1 MQLIKIK
8 KALISVSDKTNLKE
22 VLECLKAN
30 NVEIISTG
38 GSYKFIKDLGFKCTE
53 ISEYTKF
60 PEILD
65 GRLKTLHPKIHGGL
79 LAKADDKEH
88 QDQIKKEGI
97 DFINLLIVNLYP
109 FEKKLLEKADFD
121 TMIENIDIGG
131 PAMVRSSAKNF
142 KFTTV
147 ISSVDQ
153 YSDLINELNNNKG
166 STSFEFRK
174 KLATDAFLETAYYDS
189 VISNWMNDLRDN
201 KFPKKITIAGQ
212 LKDKLR
218 YGENPH
224 QQASVY
230 KINYKNDFLSKI
242 KQIQGKELSYNNYL
256 DMYSAVSMSKELG
269 EKGSSCVIVKH
280 NNPCGCAIAE
290 NALKSYELALSSDP
304 ISAFGGIV
312 SLNGEVDEKLAS
324 EISKTFYEVIIAR
337 SFNKKSLEIFEKKKN
352 LRLISLENIKEQDKL
367 SYAFLGDNFLIQD
380 KDQIEINKKELKFVT
395 KNKPT
400 DKELDDLIFAF
411 KVCKFVK
418 SNAIVI
424 AKNNRTLGIG
434 AGQTNR
440 LASSKIAC
448 QNSIKFFK
456 DKIKGSVA
464 ASDAFFPFADGL
476 NELIK
481 IGVKCIIQPGG
492 SIKDEEVIAAA
503 EKAGIAMVF
512 TGIRNFRHY

>member
-1 MQLIKIK
+1 MQPIKIK
-8 KALISVSDKTNLKE
+8 KALISVSDKTNLEE
-22 VLECLKAN
+22 VLECLKIN
-30 NVEIISTG
+30 NIEVISTG
-38 GSYKFIKDLGFKCTE
+38 GSYKFIKDLGFQCTE

-65 GRLKTLHPKIHGGL
+65 GRLKTLHPKIYGGL

-88 QDQIKKEGI
+88 QDQIKKEDI

-109 FEKKLLEKADFD
+109 FEKKLLEKADFEI
-121 TMIENIDIGG
+121 MIENIDIGG

-147 ISSVDQ
+147 ISNIDQ
-153 YSDLINELNNNKG
+153 YSDLINELKNNKG

-189 VISNWMNDLRDN
+189 VISNWMNNLRGN
-201 KFPKKITIAGQ
+201 KFPKKITIPGQ

-224 QQASVY
+224 QQASIY

-256 DMYSAVSMSKELG
+256 DMYSAISISKELG
-269 EKGSSCVIVKH
+269 EKGNSCVIVKH
-280 NNPCGCAIAE
+280 NTPCGCAKAE
-290 NALKSYELALSSDP
+290 NALKSYELALQSDP

-312 SLNGEVDEKLAS
+312 SLNGEVDEKLANQ
-324 EISKTFYEVIIAR
+324 IVKTFYEVIIAK
-337 SFNKKSLEIFEKKKN
+337 SFNKKSLGIFEKKKN
-352 LRLISLENIKEQDKL
+352 LRLISLENINEQDNL
-367 SYAFLGDNFLIQD
+367 SYTFLGDNFLLQD
-380 KDQIEINKKELKFVT
+380 KDQIEINKKDLKFVT
-395 KNKPT
+395 KNKPSEK
-400 DKELDDLIFAF
+400 DLDDLIFAF

-424 AKNNRTLGIG
+424 AKNNQTLGIG

-448 QNSIKFFK
+448 ENATQFFK
-456 DKIKGSVA
+456 DKIKGGVA

-481 IGVKCIIQPGG
+481 VGVKSIIQSGG
-492 SIKDEEVIAAA
+492 SIKDDEVIAAA
-503 EKAGIAMVF
+503 NKAQITMVF
-512 TGIRNFRHY
+512 TGIRNFRH

>member
-22 VLECLKAN
+22 VLECLQAN

-38 GSYKFIKDLGFKCTE
+38 CSYKFIKDLGFKCTE

-142 KFTTV
+142 KFTSV
-147 ISSVDQ
+147 ISSTDQ

-230 KINYKNDFLSKI
+230 RINYKKDFLSNI

-269 EKGSSCVIVKH
+269 ENGSSCVIVKH

-290 NALKSYELALSSDP
+290 NARKSYELALSSDP

-312 SLNGEVDEKLAS
+312 SFNGEVDEKLAS
-324 EISKTFYEVIIAR
+324 EITKTFYEVIIAR
-337 SFNKKSLEIFEKKKN
+337 NFNKKSLEIFEKKKN
-352 LRLISLENIKEQDKL
+352 LRLISLENFKEHDKF
-367 SYAFLGDNFLIQD
+367 SYTFLGDNFLIQE

-424 AKNNRTLGIG
+424 AKNNKTLGIG

-448 QNSIKFFK
+448 QNANEFFK
-456 DKIKGSVA
+456 DEIKGSVA

-492 SIKDEEVIAAA
+492 SIKDDEVIAAA
-503 EKAGIAMVF
+503 ERTGIAMVF
-512 TGIRNFRHY
+512 TGVRNFRH

>member
-1 MQLIKIK
+1 M
-8 KALISVSDKTNLKE
+8 
-22 VLECLKAN
+22 N
-30 NVEIISTG
+30 N
-38 GSYKFIKDLGFKCTE
+38 
-53 ISEYTKF
+53 
-60 PEILD
+60 
-65 GRLKTLHPKIHGGL
+65 
-79 LAKADDKEH
+79 
-88 QDQIKKEGI
+88 
-97 DFINLLIVNLYP
+97 
-109 FEKKLLEKADFD
+109 
-121 TMIENIDIGG
+121 
-131 PAMVRSSAKNF
+131 
-142 KFTTV
+142 
-147 ISSVDQ
+147 
-153 YSDLINELNNNKG
+153 
-166 STSFEFRK
+166 
-174 KLATDAFLETAYYDS
+174 
-189 VISNWMNDLRDN
+189 LRDN

-256 DMYSAVSMSKELG
+256 DMYSAVSISKELG

-280 NNPCGCAIAE
+280 NNPCGCAITE
-290 NALKSYELALSSDP
+290 NALKSYKLALSSDP

-312 SLNGEVDEKLAS
+312 SFNGEIDEKLAS
-324 EISKTFYEVIIAR
+324 EITKTFYEVIIAR
-337 SFNKKSLEIFEKKKN
+337 GFNKKSLEIFEKKKN
-352 LRLISLENIKEQDKL
+352 LRLISLENFKEQDKF
-367 SYAFLGDNFLIQD
+367 SYTFLGDNFLVQD

-424 AKNNRTLGIG
+424 AKNNKTLGIG

-440 LASSKIAC
+440 LASSKVAC
-448 QNSIKFFK
+448 QNATEFFK
-456 DKIKGSVA
+456 DEIKGSVA

-492 SIKDEEVIAAA
+492 SIKDDEVIAAA

-512 TGIRNFRHY
+512 TGIRNFRH

>member
-22 VLECLKAN
+22 VLECLKIN
-30 NVEIISTG
+30 NIEIISTG
-38 GSYKFIKDLGFKCTE
+38 GSFKFIKDLGFQCTE

-88 QDQIKKEGI
+88 QDQIKKEDI

-109 FEKKLLEKADFD
+109 FEKKLLEKADFE

-147 ISSVDQ
+147 ISNIDQ
-153 YSDLINELNNNKG
+153 YSDLINELKNNKG

-189 VISNWMNDLRDN
+189 VISNWMNNSSDN
-201 KFPKKITIAGQ
+201 KFPKKITISGQ
-212 LKDKLR
+212 LKNKLR

-230 KINYKNDFLSKI
+230 KINYKNNFLSKI
-242 KQIQGKELSYNNYL
+242 NQIQGKELSYNNYL
-256 DMYSAVSMSKELG
+256 DMYSAVSISKELG
-269 EKGSSCVIVKH
+269 EESSSCVIVKH
-280 NNPCGCAIAE
+280 NNPCGCAMAE
-290 NALKSYELALSSDP
+290 NAFKSYELALQGDP

-312 SLNGEVDEKLAS
+312 SFNGEVYEKLAD
-324 EISKTFYEVIIAR
+324 EITETFYEVIIAK
-337 SFNKKSLEIFEKKKN
+337 SFSKKSLEIFEKKKN
-352 LRLISLENIKEQDKL
+352 LRLISLENINGQDNL
-367 SYAFLGDNFLIQD
+367 SYTFLGDNFLLQD

-395 KNKPT
+395 KIKPNVK
-400 DKELDDLIFAF
+400 DLNDLIFAF

-424 AKNNRTLGIG
+424 AKNNQTLGIG

-448 QNSIKFFK
+448 ENATQFFK

-481 IGVKCIIQPGG
+481 VGVKCIIQPGG
-492 SIKDEEVIAAA
+492 SIKDDEVITAAD
-503 EKAGIAMVF
+503 KAQIAMVF
-512 TGIRNFRHY
+512 TGIRNFRH

>member
-22 VLECLKAN
+22 VLDCLKAN

-88 QDQIKKEGI
+88 QEQIKKEGI
-97 DFINLLIVNLYP
+97 DLINLLIVNLYP

-153 YSDLINELNNNKG
+153 YSDLVNELNNNKG

-224 QQASVY
+224 QKASVY
-230 KINYKNDFLSKI
+230 KINYKNDFLSRI

-256 DMYSAVSMSKELG
+256 DMYSAVSISKELG
-269 EKGSSCVIVKH
+269 ENGSSCVIVKH

-312 SLNGEVDEKLAS
+312 SFNGEVDEKLAS
-324 EISKTFYEVIIAR
+324 AITKAFYEVIIAR
-337 SFNKKSLEIFEKKKN
+337 SFDKKSLEIFEKKKN
-352 LRLISLENIKEQDKL
+352 LRLISLENFKEQDKF
-367 SYAFLGDNFLIQD
+367 SYTFLGDNFLIQE
-380 KDQIEINKKELKFVT
+380 KDQIEINKKELQFVT

-424 AKNNRTLGIG
+424 AKSNKTLGIG

-448 QNSIKFFK
+448 QNANEFFK

-492 SIKDEEVIAAA
+492 SIKDDEVIAAA
-503 EKAGIAMVF
+503 DRAGIAMVF
-512 TGIRNFRHY
+512 TGIRNFRH

>member
-121 TMIENIDIGG
+121 IMIENIDIGG

-147 ISSVDQ
+147 ISSTDQ

-212 LKDKLR
+212 LNDKLR
-218 YGENPH
+218 YGENPD
-224 QQASVY
+224 QRASVY
-230 KINYKNDFLSKI
+230 RVNYKNDFLSKI

-256 DMYSAVSMSKELG
+256 DMHSAVSISKELG
-269 EKGSSCVIVKH
+269 ENGSSCVIVKH

-304 ISAFGGIV
+304 TSAFGGIV
-312 SLNGEVDEKLAS
+312 SFNGEVDEKLAS
-324 EISKTFYEVIIAR
+324 EITKTFYEVIIAR
-337 SFNKKSLEIFEKKKN
+337 SFDKKSLEIFEKKKN
-352 LRLISLENIKEQDKL
+352 LRLISLENFKEQDRF
-367 SYAFLGDNFLIQD
+367 SYTFLGDNFLVQD

-400 DKELDDLIFAF
+400 DKEVDDLIFAF

-424 AKNNRTLGIG
+424 AKNNKTLGIG

-448 QNSIKFFK
+448 QNANEFFK
-456 DKIKGSVA
+456 DQIKGSVA

-476 NELIK
+476 DELIK

-492 SIKDEEVIAAA
+492 SIKDDEVIAAA
-503 EKAGIAMVF
+503 ERAGIAMVF
-512 TGIRNFRHY
+512 TGIRNFRH

>member
-22 VLECLKAN
+22 VLKCLKAN

-88 QDQIKKEGI
+88 QNQIKKEGI

-147 ISSVDQ
+147 ISSTDQ
-153 YSDLINELNNNKG
+153 YSDLIDELNNNKG

-189 VISNWMNDLRDN
+189 VISNWMNDLKDN

-212 LKDKLR
+212 LKGKLR

-256 DMYSAVSMSKELG
+256 DMYSAVSISKELG
-269 EKGSSCVIVKH
+269 EKGNSCVIVKH

-290 NALKSYELALSSDP
+290 NTLKSYELALSSDP

-312 SLNGEVDEKLAS
+312 SFNGEVNEKLAS
-324 EISKTFYEVIIAR
+324 EITKTFYEVIIAR
-337 SFNKKSLEIFEKKKN
+337 SFNTKSLDIFEKKKN
-352 LRLISLENIKEQDKL
+352 LRLISLENFKEQDKF
-367 SYAFLGDNFLIQD
+367 SYTFLGGNFLIQD
-380 KDQIEINKKELKFVT
+380 KDQIEINKKELKFAT

-400 DKELDDLIFAF
+400 NKELNDLIFAF

-424 AKNNRTLGIG
+424 AKNNKTLGIG

-448 QNSIKFFK
+448 QNATEFFK
-456 DKIKGSVA
+456 DEIKGSVA

-492 SIKDEEVIAAA
+492 SIKDDEVIAAA

-512 TGIRNFRHY
+512 TGIRNFRH

>member
-22 VLECLKAN
+22 VLKCLKAN

-38 GSYKFIKDLGFKCTE
+38 GSYKFIEDLGFKCTE

-88 QDQIKKEGI
+88 QNQIKKEGI

-147 ISSVDQ
+147 ISSTDQ

-189 VISNWMNDLRDN
+189 VISNWMNDLKDN

-256 DMYSAVSMSKELG
+256 DMYSAVSISKELG

-312 SLNGEVDEKLAS
+312 SFNGEVDEKLAS
-324 EISKTFYEVIIAR
+324 EITKTFYEVIIAR
-337 SFNKKSLEIFEKKKN
+337 SFNKKGLNIFEKKKN
-352 LRLISLENIKEQDKL
+352 LRLISLENFKKQDKF
-367 SYAFLGDNFLIQD
+367 SYTFLGDNFLIQD
-380 KDQIEINKKELKFVT
+380 KHQME
-395 KNKPT
+395 
-400 DKELDDLIFAF
+400 
-411 KVCKFVK
+411 
-418 SNAIVI
+418 
-424 AKNNRTLGIG
+424 
-434 AGQTNR
+434 
-440 LASSKIAC
+440 
-448 QNSIKFFK
+448 
-456 DKIKGSVA
+456 
-464 ASDAFFPFADGL
+464 
-476 NELIK
+476 
-481 IGVKCIIQPGG
+481 
-492 SIKDEEVIAAA
+492 
-503 EKAGIAMVF
+503 
-512 TGIRNFRHY
+512 

>member
-22 VLECLKAN
+22 VLKCLKAN

-88 QDQIKKEGI
+88 QNQIKKEGI

-109 FEKKLLEKADFD
+109 FEKKLLEKADFN

-147 ISSVDQ
+147 ISSTDQ

-256 DMYSAVSMSKELG
+256 DMYSAVSISKELG
-269 EKGSSCVIVKH
+269 ENSSSCVIVKH

-312 SLNGEVDEKLAS
+312 GFNVEVDEKLAV
-324 EISKTFYEVIIAR
+324 EITKTFYEVIIAR
-337 SFNKKSLEIFEKKKN
+337 SFDKKSLEIFEKKKN
-352 LRLISLENIKEQDKL
+352 LRLISLENFKEQDKF
-367 SYAFLGDNFLIQD
+367 SYTFLGDNFLIQE

-424 AKNNRTLGIG
+424 AKNNKTLGIG

-448 QNSIKFFK
+448 QNANEFFK
-456 DKIKGSVA
+456 DEIRGSVA

-512 TGIRNFRHY
+512 TEVRSFRH

>member
-8 KALISVSDKTNLKE
+8 KALISVSDKINLKE

-38 GSYKFIKDLGFKCTE
+38 GSYKFIKDLGFECTE

-131 PAMVRSSAKNF
+131 PAMARSSAKNF

-147 ISSVDQ
+147 ISSTDQ

-189 VISNWMNDLRDN
+189 VISNWMNNLRDN

-256 DMYSAVSMSKELG
+256 DMYSAVSISKELG
-269 EKGSSCVIVKH
+269 ENGSSCIIVKH

-312 SLNGEVDEKLAS
+312 SFNGEIDEKLAS
-324 EISKTFYEVIIAR
+324 EITKTFYEVIIAR
-337 SFNKKSLEIFEKKKN
+337 GFNKKSLEIFEKKKN
-352 LRLISLENIKEQDKL
+352 LRLISLENFKEQNKF
-367 SYAFLGDNFLIQD
+367 SYTFLGDNFLVQD
-380 KDQIEINKKELKFVT
+380 KDQIEINKKELKFAT

-424 AKNNRTLGIG
+424 AKNNKTLGIG

-448 QNSIKFFK
+448 QNATEFFK
-456 DKIKGSVA
+456 NEINGSVA

-512 TGIRNFRHY
+512 TGIRNFRH

>member
-22 VLECLKAN
+22 VLETLKAN
-30 NVEIISTG
+30 DVEIISTG

-65 GRLKTLHPKIHGGL
+65 GRLKTLHPMIHGGL

-88 QDQIKKEGI
+88 QEQIKKEGI

-109 FEKKLLEKADFD
+109 FEKKLLDKADFD

-147 ISSVDQ
+147 ISSPDQ
-153 YSDLINELNNNKG
+153 YADLINELKNNKG
-166 STSFEFRK
+166 STSIDFRK

-212 LKDKLR
+212 IIDKLR

-256 DMYSAVSMSKELG
+256 DMYSAVSISKELG
-269 EKGSSCVIVKH
+269 ENDSSCVIVKH

-290 NALKSYELALSSDP
+290 NALKSYELALKSDP

-312 SLNGEVDEKLAS
+312 SFNREVDEKLAN
-324 EISKTFYEVIIAR
+324 EITKTFYEVIIAR
-337 SFNKKSLEIFEKKKN
+337 SFTSKSLEVFEKKKN
-352 LRLISLENIKEQDKL
+352 LRLISLEDIKEQDKL
-367 SYAFLGDNFLIQD
+367 SYTFLGDNFLIQD
-380 KDQIEINKKELKFVT
+380 KDQIDINKKEIKFVT

-411 KVCKFVK
+411 KICKFVK

-424 AKNNRTLGIG
+424 AKNNKTLGIG

-448 QNSIKFFK
+448 LNAFDLFQ
-456 DKIKGSVA
+456 DEVKGSVA

-481 IGVKCIIQPGG
+481 VGVKCIIQPGG
-492 SIKDEEVIAAA
+492 SIKDVEVIAAA

-512 TGIRNFRHY
+512 TGIRNFRH

>member
-109 FEKKLLEKADFD
+109 FEKKLLEKADFE

-147 ISSVDQ
+147 ISGTDQ
-153 YSDLINELNNNKG
+153 YSDLINELNKNKG

-224 QQASVY
+224 QRASVY
-230 KINYKNDFLSKI
+230 RVNYKNDFLSKI

-256 DMYSAVSMSKELG
+256 DMYSAISISKEL
-269 EKGSSCVIVKH
+269 EENGSSCVIIKH

-304 ISAFGGIV
+304 VSAFGGIV
-312 SLNGEVDEKLAS
+312 SFNGEVDEKLAS
-324 EISKTFYEVIIAR
+324 EITKTFYEVIIAR
-337 SFNKKSLEIFEKKKN
+337 SFDKKSLEIFEKKKN
-352 LRLISLENIKEQDKL
+352 LRLISLENFKEQDRF
-367 SYAFLGDNFLIQD
+367 SYTFLGDNFLVQD

-424 AKNNRTLGIG
+424 AKNNKTLGIG

-448 QNSIKFFK
+448 QNANEFFK
-456 DKIKGSVA
+456 DEIKGSVA

-476 NELIK
+476 DELIK

-492 SIKDEEVIAAA
+492 SIKDDEVIAAA
-503 EKAGIAMVF
+503 ERAGIAMVF
-512 TGIRNFRHY
+512 TGIRNFRH

>member
-22 VLECLKAN
+22 VLECLQAN

-109 FEKKLLEKADFD
+109 LEKKLLEKADFD

-147 ISSVDQ
+147 ISSTDQ
-153 YSDLINELNNNKG
+153 YSDLINELNNNNG

-212 LKDKLR
+212 LKNRLR

-256 DMYSAVSMSKELG
+256 DMYSAVSISKELG
-269 EKGSSCVIVKH
+269 KNGSSCVIVKH

-304 ISAFGGIV
+304 TSAFGGIV
-312 SLNGEVDEKLAS
+312 SFNEEIDEKLAS
-324 EISKTFYEVIIAR
+324 EITKTFYEVIIAR
-337 SFNKKSLEIFEKKKN
+337 GFNKKSLEIFEKKKN
-352 LRLISLENIKEQDKL
+352 LRLISLENFKEQDKF
-367 SYAFLGDNFLIQD
+367 SYKFLGDNFLIQE

-395 KNKPT
+395 KNKPS

-448 QNSIKFFK
+448 QNANKFFK
-456 DKIKGSVA
+456 DEIKGSVA

-476 NELIK
+476 DELIK

-492 SIKDEEVIAAA
+492 SIKDGEVIAAA

-512 TGIRNFRHY
+512 TGVRNFRH

>member
-22 VLECLKAN
+22 VLNCLQAN

-88 QDQIKKEGI
+88 QNQIKKEGI

-109 FEKKLLEKADFD
+109 FEKKLLEKADFE
-121 TMIENIDIGG
+121 TLIENIDIGG

-147 ISSVDQ
+147 ISSTDQ

-256 DMYSAVSMSKELG
+256 DMYSAVSLSSELG
-269 EKGSSCVIVKH
+269 ENGRSCVIVKH

-312 SLNGEVDEKLAS
+312 SFNGEVDEKLAS
-324 EISKTFYEVIIAR
+324 EITKTFYEVIIAR

-352 LRLISLENIKEQDKL
+352 LRLISLENSKEQDKF
-367 SYAFLGDNFLIQD
+367 SYTLLGDNFLVQD

-424 AKNNRTLGIG
+424 AKNNKTLSIG

-448 QNSIKFFK
+448 QNANEFFK
-456 DKIKGSVA
+456 DQIKGSVA

-492 SIKDEEVIAAA
+492 SIKDDEVIAAA
-503 EKAGIAMVF
+503 ERAGIAMVF
-512 TGIRNFRHY
+512 TGIRNFRH

>member
-22 VLECLKAN
+22 VLECLKKN

-38 GSYKFIKDLGFKCTE
+38 GSYKFIKDLGFQCTE
-53 ISEYTKF
+53 ISEYTKS

-79 LAKADDKEH
+79 LAKGDDKDH
-88 QDQIKKEGI
+88 LNQIKKENI
-97 DFINLLIVNLYP
+97 ELINLLIVNLYP

-147 ISSVDQ
+147 ISSIDQ

-166 STSFEFRK
+166 STSFGFRK

-189 VISNWMNDLRDN
+189 VISNWMNGFTDN

-242 KQIQGKELSYNNYL
+242 NQLQGKELSYNNYL
-256 DMYSAVSMSKELG
+256 DVYSAVSISKELG
-269 EKGSSCVIVKH
+269 ENDSSCVIVKH
-280 NNPCGCAIAE
+280 NNPCGCATAE
-290 NALKSYELALSSDP
+290 NASKAYELALSSDP

-312 SLNGEVDEKLAS
+312 SFNGEIDEKLAT
-324 EISKTFYEVIIAR
+324 EITKTFYEVIIAR
-337 SFNKKSLEIFEKKKN
+337 SFTKKSLEIFEKKKN

-367 SYAFLGDNFLIQD
+367 SYTFLGDNFLIQD
-380 KDQIEINKKELKFVT
+380 KDQIEINRKELKFVT

-424 AKNNRTLGIG
+424 AKNNKTLGIG

-448 QNSIKFFK
+448 GNANKFFA
-456 DKIKGSVA
+456 DEIKGSVA

-476 NELIK
+476 SELIK
-481 IGVKCIIQPGG
+481 IGIKAVIQPGG
-492 SIKDEEVIAAA
+492 SIKDDEVILAAD
-503 EKAGIAMVF
+503 KAGIAMVF
-512 TGIRNFRHY
+512 TGIRNFRH

>member
-1 MQLIKIK
+1 
-8 KALISVSDKTNLKE
+8 
-22 VLECLKAN
+22 
-30 NVEIISTG
+30 
-38 GSYKFIKDLGFKCTE
+38 
-53 ISEYTKF
+53 
-60 PEILD
+60 
-65 GRLKTLHPKIHGGL
+65 
-79 LAKADDKEH
+79 
-88 QDQIKKEGI
+88 
-97 DFINLLIVNLYP
+97 
-109 FEKKLLEKADFD
+109 
-121 TMIENIDIGG
+121 MIENIDIGG

-147 ISSVDQ
+147 ISSTDQ

-166 STSFEFRK
+166 STSFDFRK

-230 KINYKNDFLSKI
+230 KINNKNDFLSKI

-256 DMYSAVSMSKELG
+256 DMYSAVSISKELG

-304 ISAFGGIV
+304 TSAFGGII
-312 SLNGEVDEKLAS
+312 SFNGEVDEKLAS
-324 EISKTFYEVIIAR
+324 EITKTFYEVIIAR
-337 SFNKKSLEIFEKKKN
+337 GFNKKSLEVFEKKKN
-352 LRLISLENIKEQDKL
+352 LRLISLENFKEQDKF
-367 SYAFLGDNFLIQD
+367 SYTFLGDNFLIQD
-380 KDQIEINKKELKFVT
+380 KDQIEINKKELKLVT

-424 AKNNRTLGIG
+424 AKNNKTLGIG

-448 QNSIKFFK
+448 QNATEFFK
-456 DKIKGSVA
+456 DEIKGSVA

-492 SIKDEEVIAAA
+492 SIKDQEVIAAA
-503 EKAGIAMVF
+503 EKAGIAMVL
-512 TGIRNFRHY
+512 TGIRNFRH

>member
-22 VLECLKAN
+22 VLKCLKAN
-30 NVEIISTG
+30 NVEIITTG

-88 QDQIKKEGI
+88 QNQIKKEGI

-147 ISSVDQ
+147 ISSTDQ
-153 YSDLINELNNNKG
+153 YSDLIDELNNNKG

-189 VISNWMNDLRDN
+189 VISNWMNDLKDN

-256 DMYSAVSMSKELG
+256 DMYSAVSISKELG
-269 EKGSSCVIVKH
+269 EKGNSCVIVKH
-280 NNPCGCAIAE
+280 SNPCGCAIAE

-312 SLNGEVDEKLAS
+312 SFNGEVDEKLAS
-324 EISKTFYEVIIAR
+324 EITKTFYEVIIAR
-337 SFNKKSLEIFEKKKN
+337 SFNKKSLNIFEKKKN
-352 LRLISLENIKEQDKL
+352 LRLILLENFKEQDKF
-367 SYAFLGDNFLIQD
+367 SCTFLGDNFLIQD
-380 KDQIEINKKELKFVT
+380 KDQIEINKKELKFAT
-395 KNKPT
+395 KNKPNN
-400 DKELDDLIFAF
+400 KELNDLIFAF

-424 AKNNRTLGIG
+424 AKNNKTLGIG

-448 QNSIKFFK
+448 QNATEFFK
-456 DKIKGSVA
+456 DEIKGSVA

-492 SIKDEEVIAAA
+492 SIKDYEVIAAA

-512 TGIRNFRHY
+512 TGIRNFRH

>member
-22 VLECLKAN
+22 VLEVLKKN
-30 NVEIISTG
+30 NIEIISTG

-53 ISEYTKF
+53 ISEYTKS

-79 LAKADDKEH
+79 LAKGDDAEH
-88 QDQIKKEGI
+88 LNQIKKENI
-97 DFINLLIVNLYP
+97 ELINLLIVNLYP

-147 ISSVDQ
+147 VSSTDQ

-166 STSFEFRK
+166 STSLDFRK

-189 VISNWMNDLRDN
+189 VISNWMNALTDN

-212 LKDKLR
+212 IKDKLR

-256 DMYSAVSMSKELG
+256 DMYSAVSISKELG
-269 EKGSSCVIVKH
+269 ENESSCVIVKH
-280 NNPCGCAIAE
+280 NNPCGCATAE
-290 NALKSYELALSSDP
+290 NASEAYELALQSDP

-312 SLNGEVDEKLAS
+312 SFNDEIDEKLAT
-324 EISKTFYEVIIAR
+324 EITKTFYEVIIAR
-337 SFNKKSLEIFEKKKN
+337 SFTKKSLEIFEKKKN

-367 SYAFLGDNFLIQD
+367 SYTFLGDNFLIQD
-380 KDQIEINKKELKFVT
+380 KDQIEINKKDLKFVT

-424 AKNNRTLGIG
+424 AKNNKTLGIG
-434 AGQTNR
+434 VGQTNR

-448 QNSIKFFK
+448 ENANKFFANE
-456 DKIKGSVA
+456 IRGSVA

-476 NELIK
+476 SELIK
-481 IGVKCIIQPGG
+481 IGIKAVIQPGG
-492 SIKDEEVIAAA
+492 SIKDDEVIAAA
-503 EKAGIAMVF
+503 DKAGIAMVF
-512 TGIRNFRHY
+512 TGIRNFRH

>member
-22 VLECLKAN
+22 VLECLRAN

-88 QDQIKKEGI
+88 QEQIKKEGI

-109 FEKKLLEKADFD
+109 FEKKLLEKADFE

-147 ISSVDQ
+147 ISSSDQ

-256 DMYSAVSMSKELG
+256 DMYSAVSISKELG

-280 NNPCGCAIAE
+280 NNPCGCAMAE
-290 NALKSYELALSSDP
+290 NALKSYELALQSDP

-312 SLNGEVDEKLAS
+312 SFKWEVDEKLAN
-324 EISKTFYEVIIAR
+324 EIVKTFYEVIIAK
-337 SFNKKSLEIFEKKKN
+337 SFSKKSLEIFEKKKN
-352 LRLISLENIKEQDKL
+352 LRLISLENINEQDNL
-367 SYAFLGDNFLIQD
+367 SYTFLGDNFLLQD

-395 KNKPT
+395 KIKPS
-400 DKELDDLIFAF
+400 DKDLDDLIFAF

-424 AKNNRTLGIG
+424 AKNNKTLGIG

-440 LASSKIAC
+440 LASSKIAS
-448 QNSIKFFK
+448 QNANEFFK
-456 DKIKGSVA
+456 DEVKGSVA

-476 NELIK
+476 DELIK

-492 SIKDEEVIAAA
+492 SIKDDEVIAAA
-503 EKAGIAMVF
+503 DKAQIAMVF
-512 TGIRNFRHY
+512 TGIRNFRH

>member
-22 VLECLKAN
+22 VLECLKIN
-30 NVEIISTG
+30 NIEIISTG
-38 GSYKFIKDLGFKCTE
+38 GSYKFIKDLGFQCTE

-88 QDQIKKEGI
+88 LDQIKKEHI

-109 FEKKLLEKADFD
+109 FEKKLLEKADFE

-147 ISSVDQ
+147 VSSIDQ
-153 YSDLINELNNNKG
+153 YSDLINELKNNKG

-189 VISNWMNDLRDN
+189 VISNWMNNLRDN
-201 KFPKKITIAGQ
+201 KFPKKITISGQ

-230 KINYKNDFLSKI
+230 KTNYKNDFLSKI

-256 DMYSAVSMSKELG
+256 DMYSAVSITKELG

-312 SLNGEVDEKLAS
+312 SFNGEVDEKLAG
-324 EISKTFYEVIIAR
+324 EITKTFYEVIIAR
-337 SFNKKSLEIFEKKKN
+337 GFNKKSLEIFAKKKN
-352 LRLISLENIKEQDKL
+352 LRLISLENFKEQDKF
-367 SYAFLGDNFLIQD
+367 SYTFLGDNFLIQD

-411 KVCKFVK
+411 KICKFVK

-424 AKNNRTLGIG
+424 AKNNKTLGIG

-440 LASSKIAC
+440 LASSKVAC
-448 QNSIKFFK
+448 QNATEFFK
-456 DKIKGSVA
+456 NEIKGSVA

-476 NELIK
+476 NELMK

-492 SIKDEEVIAAA
+492 SIKDKEVIAAA
-503 EKAGIAMVF
+503 EEAQIAMVF
-512 TGIRNFRHY
+512 TGVRNFRH

>member
-60 PEILD
+60 PEILN

-88 QDQIKKEGI
+88 QDQIKKEDI

-147 ISSVDQ
+147 ISSADQ

-256 DMYSAVSMSKELG
+256 DMYSAVSISKELG

-312 SLNGEVDEKLAS
+312 SFNGEVDEKLAI
-324 EISKTFYEVIIAR
+324 EITKTFYEVIIAR
-337 SFNKKSLEIFEKKKN
+337 GFNKKSLEIFEKKKN
-352 LRLISLENIKEQDKL
+352 LRLISLENFKEQDKF
-367 SYAFLGDNFLIQD
+367 SYTFLGDNFLIQD
-380 KDQIEINKKELKFVT
+380 KDQIEINKKELKLVT

-424 AKNNRTLGIG
+424 AKNNKTLGIG

-448 QNSIKFFK
+448 QNATEFFK
-456 DKIKGSVA
+456 DEVKGSVA

-492 SIKDEEVIAAA
+492 SIKDDEVIAAA

-512 TGIRNFRHY
+512 TGIRNFRH

>member
-1 MQLIKIK
+1 
-8 KALISVSDKTNLKE
+8 
-22 VLECLKAN
+22 
-30 NVEIISTG
+30 
-38 GSYKFIKDLGFKCTE
+38 
-53 ISEYTKF
+53 
-60 PEILD
+60 
-65 GRLKTLHPKIHGGL
+65 
-79 LAKADDKEH
+79 
-88 QDQIKKEGI
+88 
-97 DFINLLIVNLYP
+97 
-109 FEKKLLEKADFD
+109 
-121 TMIENIDIGG
+121 MIENIDIGG

-147 ISSVDQ
+147 ISSTDQ

-256 DMYSAVSMSKELG
+256 DMYSAVSISKELG
-269 EKGSSCVIVKH
+269 EKGISCVIVKH

-312 SLNGEVDEKLAS
+312 SFNAEVDEKLAS
-324 EISKTFYEVIIAR
+324 EIIKTFYEVIIAR
-337 SFNKKSLEIFEKKKN
+337 NFSKKSLEIFEKKKN
-352 LRLISLENIKEQDKL
+352 LRLISLENFNEQDKF
-367 SYAFLGDNFLIQD
+367 SYTFLGDNFLIQD

-418 SNAIVI
+418 SNSIVI
-424 AKNNRTLGIG
+424 SKNNKTLGIG

-448 QNSIKFFK
+448 QNATEFFK
-456 DKIKGSVA
+456 DEIKGSVA

-492 SIKDEEVIAAA
+492 SIKDDEVIAAA
-503 EKAGIAMVF
+503 DKAGIAMVF
-512 TGIRNFRHY
+512 TGIRNFRH

>member
-8 KALISVSDKTNLKE
+8 KALISVSDKTNLKK
-22 VLECLKAN
+22 VLECLQAN

-38 GSYKFIKDLGFKCTE
+38 GSFKFIKDLGFKCTE

-147 ISSVDQ
+147 ISSTDQ

-256 DMYSAVSMSKELG
+256 DIYSAVSISKELG
-269 EKGSSCVIVKH
+269 ENGSSCVIVKH

-290 NALKSYELALSSDP
+290 NALKSYELALFSDP

-312 SLNGEVDEKLAS
+312 SFNKEVDEKLAS
-324 EISKTFYEVIIAR
+324 EIAKTFYEVIIAR

-352 LRLISLENIKEQDKL
+352 LRLISLENFKEQDKF
-367 SYAFLGDNFLIQD
+367 SYTFLGDNFLIQD

-400 DKELDDLIFAF
+400 NKELDDLIFAF

-424 AKNNRTLGIG
+424 VKNNKTLGIG

-448 QNSIKFFK
+448 QNANEFFK
-456 DKIKGSVA
+456 DQIKGSVA

-476 NELIK
+476 DELIK

-492 SIKDEEVIAAA
+492 SIKDDEVIAAA

-512 TGIRNFRHY
+512 TGIRNFKH

>member
-30 NVEIISTG
+30 DVEIISTG

-121 TMIENIDIGG
+121 IMIENIDIGG

-147 ISSVDQ
+147 ISSTDQ
-153 YSDLINELNNNKG
+153 YLDLINELNNNKG

-256 DMYSAVSMSKELG
+256 DMHSAVSISKELG

-280 NNPCGCAIAE
+280 NNPCGCAITE

-312 SLNGEVDEKLAS
+312 SFNGEVDEKLAS
-324 EISKTFYEVIIAR
+324 EITKTFYEVIIAKG
-337 SFNKKSLEIFEKKKN
+337 FNKKSLEIFEKKKN
-352 LRLISLENIKEQDKL
+352 LRLISLENFKVQAKF
-367 SYAFLGDNFLIQD
+367 SYTFLGDNFLIQD
-380 KDQIEINKKELKFVT
+380 KDQIEINKKEIKFVT

-411 KVCKFVK
+411 KICKFAK

-424 AKNNRTLGIG
+424 AKNNKTLGIG

-448 QNSIKFFK
+448 QNANEFFK
-456 DKIKGSVA
+456 EEVKGSVA

-492 SIKDEEVIAAA
+492 SIKDDEVIASA
-503 EKAGIAMVF
+503 ERAGIAMVF
-512 TGIRNFRHY
+512 TGIRNFRH

>member
-1 MQLIKIK
+1 
-8 KALISVSDKTNLKE
+8 
-22 VLECLKAN
+22 
-30 NVEIISTG
+30 
-38 GSYKFIKDLGFKCTE
+38 
-53 ISEYTKF
+53 
-60 PEILD
+60 
-65 GRLKTLHPKIHGGL
+65 
-79 LAKADDKEH
+79 
-88 QDQIKKEGI
+88 
-97 DFINLLIVNLYP
+97 
-109 FEKKLLEKADFD
+109 
-121 TMIENIDIGG
+121 
-131 PAMVRSSAKNF
+131 
-142 KFTTV
+142 
-147 ISSVDQ
+147 
-153 YSDLINELNNNKG
+153 
-166 STSFEFRK
+166 
-174 KLATDAFLETAYYDS
+174 
-189 VISNWMNDLRDN
+189 MNDLRDN

-224 QQASVY
+224 QHASVY

-256 DMYSAVSMSKELG
+256 DMYSAVSISKELG
-269 EKGSSCVIVKH
+269 ENGSSCVIVKH

-312 SLNGEVDEKLAS
+312 SFNSEVDEKLAS
-324 EISKTFYEVIIAR
+324 EITKTFYEVIIAR

-352 LRLISLENIKEQDKL
+352 LRLISLENFKEQDKF
-367 SYAFLGDNFLIQD
+367 SYTFLGDNFLIQD

-424 AKNNRTLGIG
+424 AKNNKTLGIG

-448 QNSIKFFK
+448 QNANEFFK
-456 DKIKGSVA
+456 DEIKGSVA

-476 NELIK
+476 NEIIK

-492 SIKDEEVIAAA
+492 SIKDDEVIAAA
-503 EKAGIAMVF
+503 ERAGITMVF
-512 TGIRNFRHY
+512 TGIRNFRH

>member
-8 KALISVSDKTNLKE
+8 RALISVSDKTNLKD
-22 VLECLKAN
+22 VLECLKIN
-30 NVEIISTG
+30 NIEVISTG

-53 ISEYTKF
+53 VSEYTKF

-88 QDQIKKEGI
+88 QDQIKKEDI

-109 FEKKLLEKADFD
+109 FEKKLLEKADFE

-131 PAMVRSSAKNF
+131 PAMIRSSAKNF

-147 ISSVDQ
+147 ISNIDQ
-153 YSDLINELNNNKG
+153 YSDLINELNKNKG

-189 VISNWMNDLRDN
+189 VISNWMNNLRDN
-201 KFPKKITIAGQ
+201 KFPKKITISGQ

-224 QQASVY
+224 QQASIY

-256 DMYSAVSMSKELG
+256 DMYSAISISKELG
-269 EKGSSCVIVKH
+269 ETGNSCVIVKH
-280 NNPCGCAIAE
+280 NNPCGCAKAI
-290 NALKSYELALSSDP
+290 NALKSYELALQSDP
-304 ISAFGGIV
+304 ISAFGGII
-312 SLNGEVDEKLAS
+312 SFNGEVDEKLANQ
-324 EISKTFYEVIIAR
+324 IVKTFYEVIIAK
-337 SFNKKSLEIFEKKKN
+337 SFNKKSLGIFEEKKN
-352 LRLISLENIKEQDKL
+352 LRLISLENINEQDNL
-367 SYAFLGDNFLIQD
+367 SYTFLGDNFLLQD
-380 KDQIEINKKELKFVT
+380 KDQIKINKKDLKFIT
-395 KNKPT
+395 KSKPS

-424 AKNNRTLGIG
+424 AKNNQTLGIG

-448 QNSIKFFK
+448 KNATQFFK
-456 DKIKGSVA
+456 DKIKGGVA

-481 IGVKCIIQPGG
+481 VGVKSIIQPGG
-492 SIKDEEVIAAA
+492 SIKDDEVIAAA
-503 EKAGIAMVF
+503 NKAQIAMVF
-512 TGIRNFRHY
+512 TGIRNFRH

>member
-22 VLECLKAN
+22 VLECLQAN

-121 TMIENIDIGG
+121 TMVENIDIGG

-147 ISSVDQ
+147 ISSTDQ

-256 DMYSAVSMSKELG
+256 DIYSAVSISKELG
-269 EKGSSCVIVKH
+269 ENGSSCVIVKH

-290 NALKSYELALSSDP
+290 NALKSYESALSSDP

-312 SLNGEVDEKLAS
+312 CFNGEVDEKLAS
-324 EISKTFYEVIIAR
+324 EITKTFYEVIIAKG
-337 SFNKKSLEIFEKKKN
+337 FNKKSLEIFEKKKN
-352 LRLISLENIKEQDKL
+352 LRLISLENFKVQAKF
-367 SYAFLGDNFLIQD
+367 SYTFLGDNFLIQD
-380 KDQIEINKKELKFVT
+380 KDQIEINKKEIKFVT

-411 KVCKFVK
+411 KICKFAK

-424 AKNNRTLGIG
+424 AKNNKTLGIG

-448 QNSIKFFK
+448 QNANEFFK
-456 DKIKGSVA
+456 EEVKGSVA

-492 SIKDEEVIAAA
+492 SIKDDEVIASA
-503 EKAGIAMVF
+503 ERAGIAMVF
-512 TGIRNFRHY
+512 TGIRNFRH

>member
-8 KALISVSDKTNLKE
+8 KALISVSNKTNLKE

-38 GSYKFIKDLGFKCTE
+38 GSYKFIKDLGFKCIE

-60 PEILD
+60 PEILE

-88 QDQIKKEGI
+88 QNQIKKEGI

-109 FEKKLLEKADFD
+109 FEEKLLEKTDFD

-147 ISSVDQ
+147 VSSTEQ

-166 STSFEFRK
+166 STSFDFRK

-224 QQASVY
+224 QQASIY

-242 KQIQGKELSYNNYL
+242 KQIQGKVLSYNNYL
-256 DMYSAVSMSKELG
+256 DMYSAVSISKELG

-312 SLNGEVDEKLAS
+312 SFNEEVDENLAS
-324 EISKTFYEVIIAR
+324 EITKTFYEVIIAR
-337 SFNKKSLEIFEKKKN
+337 GFNKKSLEIFEKKKN
-352 LRLISLENIKEQDKL
+352 LRLISLENFKEQDKF
-367 SYAFLGDNFLIQD
+367 SYTFLGDNFLIQD
-380 KDQIEINKKELKFVT
+380 KDQIEISKKELKLVT

-424 AKNNRTLGIG
+424 AKNNKTIGIG

-448 QNSIKFFK
+448 QNASEFFK
-456 DKIKGSVA
+456 DEAIGSVA

-492 SIKDEEVIAAA
+492 SIKDDEVIAAA

-512 TGIRNFRHY
+512 TGIRNFRH

>member
-88 QDQIKKEGI
+88 QEQIKKEGI

-109 FEKKLLEKADFD
+109 FEKKLLEKADFG

-147 ISSVDQ
+147 ISSTEQ

-174 KLATDAFLETAYYDS
+174 KLAIDAFLETAYYDS

-256 DMYSAVSMSKELG
+256 DMHSAVSISKELG
-269 EKGSSCVIVKH
+269 ENGSSCVIVKH
-280 NNPCGCAIAE
+280 NNPCSCAIAE

-312 SLNGEVDEKLAS
+312 SFNGEVDEKLAN
-324 EISKTFYEVIIAR
+324 EITKTFYEVIIAR
-337 SFNKKSLEIFEKKKN
+337 GFNKNSLEIFEKKKN
-352 LRLISLENIKEQDKL
+352 LRLISLENFKEQDKF
-367 SYAFLGDNFLIQD
+367 SYTFLGDNFLIQE

-424 AKNNRTLGIG
+424 AKNNKTLGIG

-448 QNSIKFFK
+448 QNASQFFK
-456 DKIKGSVA
+456 DEIKGSVA

-476 NELIK
+476 DELIK

-492 SIKDEEVIAAA
+492 SIKDNDVITAAD
-503 EKAGIAMVF
+503 KAGIVMVF
-512 TGIRNFRHY
+512 TGIRNFRH

>member
-8 KALISVSDKTNLKE
+8 KALISVSDKINLKE
-22 VLECLKAN
+22 VLECLKIN
-30 NVEIISTG
+30 NIEIISTG
-38 GSYKFIKDLGFKCTE
+38 GSYKFIKDLGFQCTE

-88 QDQIKKEGI
+88 QDQIKKEDI

-109 FEKKLLEKADFD
+109 FEKKLLEKADFE

-131 PAMVRSSAKNF
+131 PAMIRSSAKNF

-147 ISSVDQ
+147 VSSIDQ
-153 YSDLINELNNNKG
+153 YSDLINELKNNEG
-166 STSFEFRK
+166 STSFKFRK

-189 VISNWMNDLRDN
+189 IISNWMNNLRDN
-201 KFPKKITIAGQ
+201 KFPKKITISGQ

-256 DMYSAVSMSKELG
+256 DMYSAISISKELG

-280 NNPCGCAIAE
+280 NNPCGCAMAK
-290 NALKSYELALSSDP
+290 NALKSYELALQSDP

-312 SLNGEVDEKLAS
+312 SFNEEVDEKLAN
-324 EISKTFYEVIIAR
+324 EIVKTFYEVIIAK
-337 SFNKKSLEIFEKKKN
+337 SFSKKSLEIFEKKKN
-352 LRLISLENIKEQDKL
+352 LRLISLENINEQDNL
-367 SYAFLGDNFLIQD
+367 SYTFLGDNFLLQD

-395 KNKPT
+395 KIKPS
-400 DKELDDLIFAF
+400 DKDLDDLIFAF

-424 AKNNRTLGIG
+424 AKNNQTLGIG

-448 QNSIKFFK
+448 ENANQFFK

-492 SIKDEEVIAAA
+492 SIKDDEVIAAA
-503 EKAGIAMVF
+503 DKAQIAMAF
-512 TGIRNFRHY
+512 TGIRNFRH

>member
-1 MQLIKIK
+1 
-8 KALISVSDKTNLKE
+8 
-22 VLECLKAN
+22 
-30 NVEIISTG
+30 
-38 GSYKFIKDLGFKCTE
+38 
-53 ISEYTKF
+53 
-60 PEILD
+60 
-65 GRLKTLHPKIHGGL
+65 
-79 LAKADDKEH
+79 
-88 QDQIKKEGI
+88 
-97 DFINLLIVNLYP
+97 
-109 FEKKLLEKADFD
+109 
-121 TMIENIDIGG
+121 
-131 PAMVRSSAKNF
+131 MVRSSAKNF

-147 ISSVDQ
+147 ISSTDQ

-166 STSFEFRK
+166 STSLEFRK
-174 KLATDAFLETAYYDS
+174 RLATDAFLESAYYDS

-256 DMYSAVSMSKELG
+256 DMYSAVSITKELG

-312 SLNGEVDEKLAS
+312 SFNGNVDEKLAS
-324 EISKTFYEVIIAR
+324 EITKTFYEVIIAR
-337 SFNKKSLEIFEKKKN
+337 GFNKKSLEIFEKKKN
-352 LRLISLENIKEQDKL
+352 LRLISLENFKEQDKF
-367 SYAFLGDNFLIQD
+367 SYTFLGDNFLTQD
-380 KDQIEINKKELKFVT
+380 KDQIEINKKELKLVT

-424 AKNNRTLGIG
+424 AKNNKILGIG

-448 QNSIKFFK
+448 QNATEFFK
-456 DKIKGSVA
+456 DEVKGSVA

-481 IGVKCIIQPGG
+481 IGIKCIIQPGG

-512 TGIRNFRHY
+512 TGIRNFRH